1 MKRFLIFSL
10 LVLVALTAN
19 AQKYFYE
26 AADDTVKYD
35 TNTYPSATS
44 YIKVPNADG
53 VVSFTFTH
61 TDVADSL
68 SFARLEGSDDGSTW
82 TALTGNAALSNTTT
96 DGQSKIYTSNPLIYL
111 YYRSRIA
118 CAATDSVAIT
128 DPILMYKGE

>member
-1 MKRFLIFSL
+1 MKRLMIILFALILGIS
-10 LVLVALTAN
+10 VN

-44 YIKVPNADG
+44 YIKVTKASG
-53 VVSFTFTH
+53 LISFTFTH

-82 TALTGNAALSNTTT
+82 VALTGNAALSNTTT

-118 CAATDSVAIT
+118 CAATDSVAVT
-128 DPILMYKGE
+128 DPILMYKEE